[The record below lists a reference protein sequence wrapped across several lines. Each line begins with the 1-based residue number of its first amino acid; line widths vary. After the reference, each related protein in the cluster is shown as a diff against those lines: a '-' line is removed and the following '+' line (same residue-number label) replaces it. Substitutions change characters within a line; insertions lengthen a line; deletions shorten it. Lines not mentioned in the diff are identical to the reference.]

1 MLECPSIA
9 SAGLMFFDVRVVFGS
24 DACCFFPQCVPAVFP
39 LVVGMQVHGPCAR
52 FQEDGGRSWIP
63 VVGLLA
69 GVAGCMY
76 SQGGG

>member
-1 MLECPSIA
+1 M
-9 SAGLMFFDVRVVFGS
+9 RVVFGL
-24 DACCFFPQCVPAVFP
+24 DACCFFPQCVLAVFP
-39 LVVGMQVHGPCAR
+39 LVVGMQVHGLCTC

-69 GVAGCMY
+69 EVAGCMH